1 MHLHTNLK
9 MIVKIQTTKD
19 FNIERLH
26 PFLHPVSIVNYT
38 TKKRVKCFKTN
49 LKQKERLKLLK
60 KKNGEKRSKP
70 VGQQMHTLNDPLWEA
85 CVCGR
90 SV

>member
-1 MHLHTNLK
+1 MHLHANLK
-9 MIVKIQTTKD
+9 MTVKIQTTKD

-49 LKQKERLKLLK
+49 LKQKERQKLLK
-60 KKNGEKRSKP
+60 KKKEKKEVNQSGSKC
-70 VGQQMHTLNDPLWEA
+70 TL
-85 CVCGR
+85 
-90 SV
+90 